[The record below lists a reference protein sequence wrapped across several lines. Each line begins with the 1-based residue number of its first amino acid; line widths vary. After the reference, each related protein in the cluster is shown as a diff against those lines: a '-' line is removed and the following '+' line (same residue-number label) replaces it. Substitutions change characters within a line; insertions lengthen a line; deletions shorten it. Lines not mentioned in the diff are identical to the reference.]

1 MRFLPSNSLDP
12 TAEDVLRIRIIP
24 DQAATEYTSCRMTLG
39 KTSQPLGE
47 DFLDMEQK
55 RKEAESPMWVCQD
68 GVGSALIP
76 QGHMLTEL
84 LSLQTDSPT
93 SRSFSLLHQ
102 AMFRMFPRQSLPA
115 RKGGICRDMPIN
127 RLTHKKPIHDF
138 HC

>member
-68 GVGSALIP
+68 GGWLSTGSPGPYA
-76 QGHMLTEL
+76 QGATE
-84 LSLQTDSPT
+84 SP
-93 SRSFSLLHQ
+93 
-102 AMFRMFPRQSLPA
+102 
-115 RKGGICRDMPIN
+115 N
-127 RLTHKKPIHDF
+127 
-138 HC
+138 

>member
-55 RKEAESPMWVCQD
+55 RKEAESPI
-68 GVGSALIP
+68 VGLPRRGWLSTGSPVPYAH
-76 QGHMLTEL
+76 GATE
-84 LSLQTDSPT
+84 SP
-93 SRSFSLLHQ
+93 
-102 AMFRMFPRQSLPA
+102 
-115 RKGGICRDMPIN
+115 N
-127 RLTHKKPIHDF
+127 
-138 HC
+138 